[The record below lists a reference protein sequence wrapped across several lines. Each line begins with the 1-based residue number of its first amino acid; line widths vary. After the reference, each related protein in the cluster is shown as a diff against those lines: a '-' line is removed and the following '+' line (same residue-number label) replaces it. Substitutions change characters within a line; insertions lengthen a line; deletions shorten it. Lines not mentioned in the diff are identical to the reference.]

1 MTVALFTHGE
11 NASPDAHYVA
21 TKCFPRGALCL
32 RGNKASFYV
41 DEPCHHRSCR
51 SLLKTLDLRVG
62 KRRMTMISRRKEAKL
77 PSAGGRLLG
86 ESKIKELIMMLE
98 SFGLI
103 MEDDVVGL
111 KIDDGEE
118 KVWAVEEEL
127 KEEESQQA
135 FCLVGCFFTAS
146 MVHFS
151 TMTNTLANLWH
162 PIGEMVITILWEKR
176 FMFKF
181 YHEVDIYR
189 VINDAPWTFNNHM
202 LVFRRPLV
210 NEDPV
215 EVPLIYSFFWVQI
228 HDLSSGM
235 MSEAVAKQLAR
246 VIKTI

>member
-1 MTVALFTHGE
+1 MANNVIK
-11 NASPDAHYVA
+11 PD
-21 TKCFPRGALCL
+21 
-32 RGNKASFYV
+32 
-41 DEPCHHRSCR
+41 E
-51 SLLKTLDLRVG
+51 G

-77 PSAGGRLLG
+77 PSAGD
-86 ESKIKELIMMLE
+86 I
-98 SFGLI
+98 
-103 MEDDVVGL
+103 VGL

-127 KEEESQQA
+127 KEEELQQA

-146 MVHFS
+146 MMHFS

-210 NEDPV
+210 NEDPM
-215 EVPLIYSFFWVQI
+215 EVPLIYSFFWIQI
-228 HDLSSGM
+228 HDLPSGM
-235 MSEAVAKQLAR
+235 MSEAVAKQFGAFIGSFVENDEEQISKGYQNYMRVRVLANVR
-246 VIKTI
+246 VLLKMREKLITSIGKQLYVRFSV